1 MKKKTPLFLLL
12 LLFSCTSLAQFEVE
26 KREPCWYKGARRDS
40 LRYVD
45 FECGKLL
52 GVIDCNTKLM
62 YDEGQNIFFAK
73 GTGAPYTGDCET
85 CHNNGLREHL
95 IHFVNGKEDG
105 IDTTHYR
112 SGCVMVVRSL
122 SLGIKNGRWTYY
134 YDSTARPAWI
144 RNYLNDELYG
154 EQIYFNKFGDT
165 TKWEFYENGVL
176 NGVRR
181 EYYLGSKLKKEI
193 NYKEGVFDGDYITY
207 FESGKPKLKLHYK
220 EGEKDGKLEYFYD
233 KDAALMRVGY
243 YSKGIKDG
251 AFTTFY
257 VNGNLMS
264 KGFYEKGEKQGVFLE
279 KYANG
284 RVKSKITYEDDKVI
298 AYEKYDSFGRLTEQ
312 FPKQTAG
319 MEDDALPGKEKK
331 SNSKKTKSKEKE
343 LKTDDSKQNKKQKKE
358 KEKSKKK
365 KSKKDSKHD

>member
-1 MKKKTPLFLLL
+1 MKKSLFLSLL
-12 LLFSCTSLAQFEVE
+12 SFIFIVSAFSQFDIS

-40 LRYVD
+40 LRYVE

-52 GVIDCNTKLM
+52 GVIDCNNKLM
-62 YDEGQNIFFAK
+62 YDEGQNIFYAK

-105 IDTTHYR
+105 VDTTYYR

-122 SLGIKNGRWTYY
+122 SLGAKNGRWTYY

-144 RNYLNDELYG
+144 RNYMNNELNG
-154 EQIYFNKFGDT
+154 EQIYFNKQGDT
-165 TKWEFYENGVL
+165 TKWEFYANGVL

-181 EYYLGSKLKKEI
+181 EYYTGSILKKEI
-193 NYKEGVFDGDYITY
+193 NYKNGIFDGDYVTY
-207 FESGKPKLKLHYK
+207 FKSGKPKLKLHYD

-251 AFTTFY
+251 EFTTFY
-257 VNGNLMS
+257 VDGNIMS
-264 KGFYEKGEKQGVFLE
+264 KGFYDKGKKQGVFIE
-279 KYANG
+279 KYSSG
-284 RVKSKITYEDDKVI
+284 RLKSKTTYEDDEVI
-298 AYEKYDSFGRLTEQ
+298 AYEKYDAFGRLTEK
-312 FPKQTAG
+312 FPKETAAG
-319 MEDDALPGKEKK
+319 MEDDALPGKEKEEK
-331 SNSKKTKSKEKE
+331 TKNSKKEE
-343 LKTDDSKQNKKQKKE
+343 QKKE
-358 KEKSKKK
+358 AEKKPKDKKEK
-365 KSKKDSKHD
+365 KSKKSKQSKKDKKHS